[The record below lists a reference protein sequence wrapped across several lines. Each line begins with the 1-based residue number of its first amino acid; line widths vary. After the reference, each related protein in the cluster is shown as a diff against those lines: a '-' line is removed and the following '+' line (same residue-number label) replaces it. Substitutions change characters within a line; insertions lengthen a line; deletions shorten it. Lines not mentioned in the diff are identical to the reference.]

1 MSVSTTTKS
10 CDICA
15 DEATSWVTPRCSH
28 EVCLECY
35 TKLVVAGNQYQPAKC
50 PMCRQ
55 VYVKPTLTEHEKAQR
70 YTALDEVGA
79 QVVEIRRQIE
89 RHQDI
94 LRVREQTLAR
104 MEGEMRDLGL
114 DPNAQR
120 PAQAP
125 RPATGT
131 EWRQAQQRTP
141 EQVAFDRA
149 EDVARQQVTPEE
161 HRALVD
167 FNTWMLRPPSA
178 EREAILTAGFSSNW
192 PLVRAAAAQAWNEN
206 ENRRAREG
214 DTPQPR
220 VEEGAH
226 PRNTAVVATE
236 PERNIWCPGCH
247 HQDGTTRNQTCGRH
261 GDGRR
266 RVLRR
271 CNTCAEEA
279 NRQHT
284 VEREDAREN

>member
-35 TKLVVAGNQYQPAKC
+35 TKLVAAGNQYQPAKC

-55 VYVKPTLTEHEKAQR
+55 VYVKPVLTEREKAQR
-70 YTALDEVGA
+70 YTELDQVGA
-79 QVVEIRRQIE
+79 QVVEMRRQIE
-89 RHQDI
+89 RNQEF
-94 LRVREQTLAR
+94 LRMREQTLAR

-114 DPNAQR
+114 DPNAER
-120 PAQAP
+120 PVRVYARRA
-125 RPATGT
+125 
-131 EWRQAQQRTP
+131 RTP
-141 EQVAFDRA
+141 EQIAFDNA
-149 EDVARQQVTPEE
+149 EAEARPQVVTPEE

-167 FNTWMLRPPSA
+167 FNTWMLQPPSA
-178 EREAILTAGFSSNW
+178 EREAILTNGLNSNW
-192 PLVRAAAAQAWNEN
+192 PLVRRAANEAWTENETRRWNESEQGIAAN
-206 ENRRAREG
+206 AARR
-214 DTPQPR
+214 
-220 VEEGAH
+220 EEGAH
-226 PRNTAVVATE
+226 PTNTAVVAFAE
-236 PERNIWCPGCH
+236 GDPYCPGCH
-247 HQDGTTRNQTCGRH
+247 QQDGTVRPQTCGRH

-271 CNTCAEEA
+271 CNTCAEAA